1 VAAVGSGWL
10 RWGAAGCGG
19 ERLAA
24 VGSGWLR
31 WMAAGWG
38 WERVAAVV
46 LVRAVPGTDL
56 AQLP

>member
-1 VAAVGSGWL
+1 L
-10 RWGAAGCGG
+10 RL
-19 ERLAA
+19 RLAA